1 MCIVPNSEK
10 IIGITE
16 AKTNIKDLVDKVSEQ
31 NETYVIARDNK
42 LRAVII
48 SDDEYIRNRTMI
60 EEGRKLR
67 FEKILEENRN

>member
-1 MCIVPNSEK
+1 MPNSEK

-16 AKTNIKDLVDKVSEQ
+16 ARTNIKDLVDKVSEQ

-42 LRAVII
+42 LRAAII
-48 SDDEYIRNRTMI
+48 SDDEYIRNRAMI

-67 FEKILEENRN
+67 FEKILEETRN

>member
-16 AKTNIKDLVDKVSEQ
+16 ARTNIKDLVDKVSEQ

-42 LRAVII
+42 LRAAII
-48 SDDEYIRNRTMI
+48 SDDEYIRNRAMI

-67 FEKILEENRN
+67 FEKILEETRN